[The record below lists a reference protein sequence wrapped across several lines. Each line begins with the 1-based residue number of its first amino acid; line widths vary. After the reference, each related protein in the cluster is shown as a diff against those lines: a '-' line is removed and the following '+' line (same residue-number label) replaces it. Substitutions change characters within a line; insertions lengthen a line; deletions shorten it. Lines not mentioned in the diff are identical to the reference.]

1 MFPGFYNVEVKFQS
15 NIFNVCEGKDGF
27 WERNLAKEGR
37 REGRFEGRMNE
48 RREGRSI
55 ERRDERSMDRRDGR
69 SMDRRDART
78 GKKDFHYLVKTN
90 LNLIFCFEKKKTVD
104 TQSWKIGTT
113 TIATTLGTT
122 TTTA

>member
-1 MFPGFYNVEVKFQS
+1 LILVPGFYNVDVKFIS
-15 NIFNVCEGKDGF
+15 NICNVCEGKDGF

-78 GKKDFHYLVKTN
+78 GEKDFLLFGKN
-90 LNLIFCFEKKKTVD
+90 
-104 TQSWKIGTT
+104 
-113 TIATTLGTT
+113 
-122 TTTA
+122 